1 MKNLIYKEF
10 KLAMPL
16 LTIAFLAFTLM
27 TFIPGYP
34 ILCGAFFVC
43 FGIFQ
48 SYQTGRE
55 DNDILYSV
63 LLPVRKTDVVRG
75 KYATT
80 VILQML
86 AFFFCT
92 VFTLIRMIALSEAKV
107 YMTNALMAANFVFLA
122 FVLLIFTAFNVIF
135 LGGFFKT
142 AYGIG
147 KPFVVFVIAN
157 FTIIGIAEALHHF
170 PGLGWLNA
178 MDFSYVGRHAI
189 ILIGAA
195 SLYVALTAI
204 SCKASQRR
212 FEKIDL

>member
-48 SYQTGRE
+48 SYKTGIE

-107 YMTNALMAANFVFLA
+107 YTTNALMAANFVFLA

-170 PGLGWLNA
+170 PGFGWLNV

-195 SLYVALTAI
+195 ALYVTVTSV
-204 SCKASQRR
+204 SCKASQKR

>member
-1 MKNLIYKEF
+1 M
-10 KLAMPL
+10 
-16 LTIAFLAFTLM
+16 
-27 TFIPGYP
+27 
-34 ILCGAFFVC
+34 C

-80 VILQML
+80 VILQMR
-86 AFFFCT
+86 AFLLCSA
-92 VFTLIRMIALSEAKV
+92 FTGIRMILLSDAKA
-107 YMTNALMAANFVFLA
+107 YTTNVMMSANLVFLA
-122 FVLLIFTAFNVIF
+122 FVLLIFVAFNVIF

-147 KPFVVFVIAN
+147 KPFVIFVIVN
-157 FTIIGIAEALHHF
+157 FIIIGIAEALHHF